1 MPAGKAVT
9 FKSGTGTTSGSGGV
23 LTITTGAAVGT
34 DIAGANLV
42 LNAGKSTGNNTSN
55 ASIVFR
61 VSTAATGTGTDSNDQ
76 GDAVSIT
83 SGKALQIHPTSGAPT
98 VSSGE
103 VDIDFFRAGD
113 RIFNLAS
120 GGTTFSLTGSNA
132 TNVGQQGSI
141 VIVNASSSSPT
152 VTWEPDDVW
161 YFENGSAITIPT
173 TNDLI
178 HIFSYYICASGIVLI
193 SGSTSFSKYTA

>member
-61 VSTAATGTGTDSNDQ
+61 VSTAATGTGTDPNDQ

-83 SGKALQIHPTSGAPT
+83 SGKALQIHPTSGNP
-98 VSSGE
+98 
-103 VDIDFFRAGD
+103 
-113 RIFNLAS
+113 
-120 GGTTFSLTGSNA
+120 
-132 TNVGQQGSI
+132 
-141 VIVNASSSSPT
+141 
-152 VTWEPDDVW
+152 
-161 YFENGSAITIPT
+161 
-173 TNDLI
+173 
-178 HIFSYYICASGIVLI
+178 
-193 SGSTSFSKYTA
+193 

>member
-42 LNAGKSTGNNTSN
+42 LNAGTSTGNNT
-55 ASIVFR
+55 AGDIVFK
-61 VSTAATGTGTDSNDQ
+61 VATAATGSGTSANSL
-76 GDAVSIT
+76 ANAISIT

-98 VSSGE
+98 VSSGK
-103 VDIDFFRAGD
+103 VDIDFYRAGD
-113 RIFNLAS
+113 RIFTLAS
-120 GGTTFSLTGSNA
+120 GGTSFSLTGSNA

-141 VIVNASSSSPT
+141 VIVNAGSSSPT
-152 VTWEPDDVW
+152 VTWDTGDVW
-161 YFENGSAITIPT
+161 YFETGRTKMQITE
-173 TNDLI
+173 
-178 HIFSYYICASGIVLI
+178 
-193 SGSTSFSKYTA
+193 